1 MTITGM
7 RDEEFLNLRE
17 MAEGDEGLLVSDFE
31 DRIPAFVVECQRR
44 DVVITIDD
52 DGYLHME
59 DS

>member
-1 MTITGM
+1 MIITGM

-44 DVVITIDD
+44 DVAVTIDGC
-52 DGYLHME
+52 GYLHME
-59 DS
+59 EG